1 MWFTAMGNPRGS
13 LSTRSFRL
21 LSQLSNPSQVSS
33 SAGRSAAASSS
44 SSLETSGA
52 PGTAAAAGTP
62 TRRPQ
67 AGSRTW
73 SRSRRDQPTTPAFG
87 RASASRKKAGCR
99 CDTSRALLQ
108 RDDARI
114 AACHQRRAE
123 VVCARLL
130 LSPPR
135 LLLVQLDTLRGTEN
149 AINASPRSRERQD
162 LYFTQLVCLLVSYR
176 PLARYQAS
184 RL

>member
-1 MWFTAMGNPRGS
+1 MGNPRGS

-67 AGSRTW
+67 AGSRTG
-73 SRSRRDQPTTPAFG
+73 SGPVV
-87 RASASRKKAGCR
+87 
-99 CDTSRALLQ
+99 
-108 RDDARI
+108 DAVSPR
-114 AACHQRRAE
+114 
-123 VVCARLL
+123 RLL
-130 LSPPR
+130 LGEPRPVVKRRAVVATHLGRFFSATTHGLRHATRGEPRVRASCETSLSPVGYSKSNSKSNKK
-135 LLLVQLDTLRGTEN
+135 LLLCSGSGKIAGAPRRLVFASVLQAASSLPGEVRG
-149 AINASPRSRERQD
+149 
-162 LYFTQLVCLLVSYR
+162 
-176 PLARYQAS
+176 
-184 RL
+184 

>member
-1 MWFTAMGNPRGS
+1 MGNPRGS

-67 AGSRTW
+67 AGSRTG
-73 SRSRRDQPTTPAFG
+73 SGPVA
-87 RASASRKKAGCR
+87 
-99 CDTSRALLQ
+99 
-108 RDDARI
+108 DAVSPR
-114 AACHQRRAE
+114 
-123 VVCARLL
+123 RLL
-130 LSPPR
+130 LGERRPVVKRRAVVATHLGRFFSA
-135 LLLVQLDTLRGTEN
+135 TTHGLRHATRGE
-149 AINASPRSRERQD
+149 PRSSA
-162 LYFTQLVCLLVSYR
+162 LGCFSCLRDFSWSSWVLKEVLKISNKWLLCSGR
-176 PLARYQAS
+176 ACFS
-184 RL
+184 RKA